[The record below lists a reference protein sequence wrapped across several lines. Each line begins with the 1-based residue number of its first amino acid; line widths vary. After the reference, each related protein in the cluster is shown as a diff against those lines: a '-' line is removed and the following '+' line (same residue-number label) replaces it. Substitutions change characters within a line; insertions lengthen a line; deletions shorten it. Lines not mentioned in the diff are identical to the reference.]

1 MRHSTRRTISNA
13 AFSLALS
20 LFGAMPQAQADEG
33 GVSLWL
39 PGTFGSLAATPL
51 TPGWSLAT
59 VGLQVWDRA
68 SGNVAAAREV
78 TLGRFNRTANVNID
92 LNVNLKANISLL
104 AVVPTYVVEQP
115 VLGGQLSVSVMG
127 VLGRPFVAL
136 DGTLTLAGPNGGSI
150 TGQGT
155 REDVR
160 TAFGDLYPQVTWRVN
175 HGVHNF
181 MVYGFGDIP
190 VGAYDPS
197 QLSNVGIGHGGI
209 DGGGGYTYF
218 NPATGHEFSAV
229 AGVTY
234 NFKNYLT
241 DYQNGIDFHLDWGAS
256 QFISKQV
263 QVGLVGYVYQQLTP
277 DKGQAAF
284 LGDMKSRVLG
294 IGPQVGVIFPVGD
307 LQGYLNLKAYGEFA
321 AENRPSG
328 WNAWVTFVISPP
340 APGEAKPT
348 KPLVTKY

>member
-1 MRHSTRRTISNA
+1 MRHVIRRTISKA
-13 AFSLALS
+13 AFSLALA
-20 LFGAMPQAQADEG
+20 LFGAMPQAHADEG

-59 VGLQVWDRA
+59 VFYHTSVKA

-78 TLGRFNRTANVNID
+78 TIGRFNRNVVVD
-92 LNVNLKANISLL
+92 LNVNLKSHVDLIAAI
-104 AVVPTYVVEQP
+104 PTYVFAQP
-115 VLGGQLSVSVMG
+115 ILGGQLAVSVMG
-127 VLGRPFVAL
+127 AAARPYVEL
-136 DGTLTLAGPNGGSI
+136 NGNLTLTGPNGGTI

-155 REDVR
+155 RSDQI
-160 TAFGDLYPQVTWRVN
+160 TAFGDLYPQVSWRVN

-190 VGAYDPS
+190 VGAYDP
-197 QLSNVGIGHGGI
+197 QRLANVGIGHGGI

-234 NFKNYLT
+234 NFKNWHT

-263 QVGLVGYVYQQLTP
+263 QVGLVGYAYQQLTP

-284 LGDMKSRVLG
+284 LGDMKSRVFG
-294 IGPQVGVIFPVGD
+294 VGPQIGVIFPVGD
-307 LQGYLNLKAYGEFA
+307 MQGYLNLKGYGEFG
-321 AENRPSG
+321 AENRASG

-340 APGEAKPT
+340 APGEAKPM

>member
-1 MRHSTRRTISNA
+1 MRHMTRRTVRHA
-13 AFSLALS
+13 AFSFALL

-39 PGTFGSLAATPL
+39 PGTFGSLAAAPL
-51 TPGWSLAT
+51 SPGFSLAT

-78 TLGRFNRTANVNID
+78 TINRFNRTVNID
-92 LNVNLKANISLL
+92 LNLNLKANISLL
-104 AVVPTYVVEQP
+104 AVVPTYVFATP
-115 VLGGQLSVSVMG
+115 VFGGQLSASMMG
-127 VLGRPFVAL
+127 VVARPFVTL
-136 DGTLTLAGPNGGSI
+136 DGTLTLAGPAGGTI

-155 REDVR
+155 REDVI
-160 TAFGDLYPQVTWRVN
+160 TGFGDLYPQVTWRVN

-197 QLSNVGIGHGGI
+197 RLANVGIGHGGI
-209 DGGGGYTYF
+209 DGGGGYTYL

-234 NFKNYLT
+234 NFKNWQT

-263 QVGLVGYVYQQLTP
+263 FVGAVGYVYQQLTP
-277 DKGQAAF
+277 DRGQAAF
-284 LGDMKSRVLG
+284 LGDMKSRVVG
-294 IGPQVGVIFPVGD
+294 IGPQIGVIFPVGD
-307 LQGYLNLKAYGEFA
+307 LQGYLNFKAYGEFL
-321 AENRPSG
+321 AENRPHG

-340 APGEAKPT
+340 APGEAKP
-348 KPLVTKY
+348 KALVAKY

>member
-1 MRHSTRRTISNA
+1 MRNISGRTISKA
-13 AFSLALS
+13 AFYFALS
-20 LFGAMPQAQADEG
+20 LFGAMPQSQADEG

-51 TPGWSLAT
+51 TPGWSVAT
-59 VGLQVWDRA
+59 VFVHVSADA

-78 TLGRFNRTANVNID
+78 TLGRFNRNISID
-92 LNVNLKANISLL
+92 LNVNLKARPDLL
-104 AVVPTYVVEQP
+104 AVAPTYVFGTP
-115 VLGGQLSVSVMG
+115 VFGGQLAVSLMG
-127 VLGRPFVAL
+127 VLGRPYTAL
-136 DGTLTLAGPNGGSI
+136 DGTLTLAGPAGGTI
-150 TGQGT
+150 TRQGGT
-155 REDVR
+155 DDVR
-160 TAFGDLYPQVTWRVN
+160 TAFGDLYPQVSWRVN

-181 MVYGFGDIP
+181 MIYGFGDIP

-197 QLSNVGIGHGGI
+197 RLANVGIGHGGI

-218 NPATGHEFSAV
+218 NPQTGHEFSAV

-263 QVGLVGYVYQQLTP
+263 HAGLVGYFYQQLTP
-277 DKGQAAF
+277 DQGQAAF
-284 LGDMKSRVLG
+284 LGEMKSRVAG

-307 LQGYLNLKAYGEFA
+307 LQGYLNMKGYWEFA
-321 AENRPSG
+321 AENRASG
-328 WNAWVTFVISPP
+328 WNAWMTFVVSPP
-340 APGEAKPT
+340 APGET
-348 KPLVTKY
+348 KPKPMLIHK

>member
-1 MRHSTRRTISNA
+1 MRHITGRAISKA
-13 AFSLALS
+13 ALCFALF
-20 LFGAMPQAQADEG
+20 LLGAPPQARADEG

-39 PGTFGSLAATPL
+39 PGTFGSLAAAPL
-51 TPGWSLAT
+51 SPGWSLAT
-59 VGLQVWDRA
+59 VLLHESASA

-78 TLGRFNRTANVNID
+78 TLGRFNRNVLVD
-92 LNVNLKANISLL
+92 LNVNLKANIDLL
-104 AVVPTYVVEQP
+104 AAVPTYTFAQP
-115 VLGGQLSVSVMG
+115 VFGGQLSASLMAVVA
-127 VLGRPFVAL
+127 RPFVSL
-136 DGTLTLAGPNGGSI
+136 DGMLTLAGPAGGSI

-155 REDVR
+155 RDDVI
-160 TAFGDLYPQVTWRVN
+160 TGFGDLYPQVTWRVN

-181 MVYGFGDIP
+181 IVYGFGDIP

-197 QLSNVGIGHGGI
+197 RLANVGIGHGGI

-218 NPATGHEFSAV
+218 NPQTGHEFSAV

-256 QFISKQV
+256 QFITKQV
-263 QVGLVGYVYQQLTP
+263 QIGLVGYVYQQLTP
-277 DKGQAAF
+277 DQGQAAF
-284 LGDMKSRVLG
+284 LGEMKSRVLG
-294 IGPQVGVIFPVGD
+294 IGPQIGVIFPVGD
-307 LQGYLNLKAYGEFA
+307 LQGYLNFKGYGEFA

-340 APGEAKPT
+340 APGEAKP
-348 KPLVTKY
+348 KPSLVYK